1 MNVVTKNIVF
11 AAFFA
16 IPVSCL
22 AMEVN
27 LTPGKFV
34 EEVIRVNG
42 STDTD
47 LKLTGQARSEEH
59 TSELQSQR

>member
-1 MNVVTKNIVF
+1 
-11 AAFFA
+11 
-16 IPVSCL
+16 
-22 AMEVN
+22 MEVN

-47 LKLTGQARSEEH
+47 LKLTGQADARDLMAMARLRRTV
-59 TSELQSQR
+59 TSVDMSDTLYRGIRF